1 MNNVWITPVTFLLFT
16 GAVALLTYLITRR
29 DERRTNEGYFLAGRS
44 LTYPFIAASLL
55 LTNLSTEQMVGLN
68 GDAFSYGLSVMAWE
82 VVAVVA
88 LVAMALFFL
97 PRFLKSGIATVPQY
111 LELRFDK
118 HTGSIANLIFLLA
131 YMLILLPIVLY
142 TGSKGLLSI
151 FGVQSLFGITSELG
165 MLYLI
170 VILIGVV
177 GSVYALCGGLRTL
190 AVADLLNGIGLLI
203 GGFMIVYFALRYAG
217 AGEGM
222 FAGLEKVRTY
232 EPAMFN
238 SLGGNH
244 QAVPF
249 TTLFSGVLFI
259 NVFYWCTNQ
268 QIIQRTLGASSLA
281 EGQKGVLLT
290 GLLKLLGPLYL
301 VLPGLVAYYLHQ
313 KGVLTVGFKPNS
325 SVIDS
330 SLAYGSLVRHVLP
343 PVLTGFFAAVMVGA
357 ILSSFNSA
365 LNSTCTLF
373 SLGLY
378 REYIRPQ
385 ASDPEV
391 VSSGK
396 WFGLLIAIV
405 SVGIAPLLYKVDS
418 IFSYLQRMN
427 GIYFIPLLAV
437 VLVGIVSKRVPAAA
451 AKWAL
456 LGGAFLIAFCYF
468 VPPFDLVVKAMNEYI
483 FLGLVFMYLLIF
495 MFIYGE
501 IAPRK
506 DEYVQFDAKVVDL
519 TPWKHARLA
528 GAALLLVVLA
538 IYMIFADS
546 SVLK

>member
-118 HTGSIANLIFLLA
+118 HTGSIANLIFLFA

-151 FGVQSLFGITSELG
+151 FGVKSLFGITSELG

-177 GSVYALCGGLRTL
+177 GSIYALCGGLRTL

-222 FAGLEKVRTY
+222 FAGLEKVRSY

-268 QIIQRTLGASSLA
+268 QIIQRTFGASSLA

-301 VLPGLVAYYLHQ
+301 VVPGLVAYYLYKQ
-313 KGVLTVGFKPNS
+313 GLLPGVIRANGS
-325 SVIDS
+325 IDS
-330 SLAYGSLVRHVLP
+330 SLAYGALVRTVMP

-378 REYIRPQ
+378 REYFM
-385 ASDPEV
+385 
-391 VSSGK
+391 VS
-396 WFGLLIAIV
+396 
-405 SVGIAPLLYKVDS
+405 
-418 IFSYLQRMN
+418 R
-427 GIYFIPLLAV
+427 
-437 VLVGIVSKRVPAAA
+437 RVPAAA
-451 AKWAL
+451 ARWAL
-456 LGGAFLIAFCYF
+456 GGGVIFIAFFYF
-468 VPPFDLVVKAMNEYI
+468 VPPFDRIVKAMNDYN
-483 FLGLVFMYLLIF
+483 FLGLVFLYLIVF
-495 MFIYGE
+495 MLVYGE
-501 IAPRK
+501 ISPRK
-506 DEYVQFDAKVVDL
+506 EEYCQIDAKAVDL
-519 TPWKHARLA
+519 TPWKHVRLA
-528 GAALLLVVLA
+528 GVLLLLAVLT
-538 IYMIFADS
+538 IYLFFADT
-546 SVLK
+546 SVLLVK

>member
-190 AVADLLNGIGLLI
+190 AVAGCSSSTSST
-203 GGFMIVYFALRYAG
+203 G
-217 AGEGM
+217 APTSRSSS
-222 FAGLEKVRTY
+222 APSARVR
-232 EPAMFN
+232 
-238 SLGGNH
+238 S
-244 QAVPF
+244 
-249 TTLFSGVLFI
+249 
-259 NVFYWCTNQ
+259 
-268 QIIQRTLGASSLA
+268 
-281 EGQKGVLLT
+281 
-290 GLLKLLGPLYL
+290 
-301 VLPGLVAYYLHQ
+301 
-313 KGVLTVGFKPNS
+313 
-325 SVIDS
+325 
-330 SLAYGSLVRHVLP
+330 
-343 PVLTGFFAAVMVGA
+343 
-357 ILSSFNSA
+357 
-365 LNSTCTLF
+365 
-373 SLGLY
+373 
-378 REYIRPQ
+378 
-385 ASDPEV
+385 
-391 VSSGK
+391 
-396 WFGLLIAIV
+396 
-405 SVGIAPLLYKVDS
+405 
-418 IFSYLQRMN
+418 
-427 GIYFIPLLAV
+427 
-437 VLVGIVSKRVPAAA
+437 
-451 AKWAL
+451 
-456 LGGAFLIAFCYF
+456 
-468 VPPFDLVVKAMNEYI
+468 
-483 FLGLVFMYLLIF
+483 
-495 MFIYGE
+495 
-501 IAPRK
+501 PRG
-506 DEYVQFDAKVVDL
+506 
-519 TPWKHARLA
+519 RR
-528 GAALLLVVLA
+528 GCC
-538 IYMIFADS
+538 
-546 SVLK
+546 

>member
-118 HTGSIANLIFLLA
+118 HTGSIANLIFLFA

-151 FGVQSLFGITSELG
+151 FGVKSLFGITSELG

-177 GSVYALCGGLRTL
+177 GSIYALCGGLRTL

-222 FAGLEKVRTY
+222 FAGLEKVRSY

-238 SLGGNH
+238 SLGGQH
-244 QAVPF
+244 DGVPF
-249 TTLFSGVLFI
+249 TTLLSGVLII

-268 QIIQRTLGASSLA
+268 QIIQRTLGAKSLA

-290 GLLKLLGPLYL
+290 GALKLFGPFYL
-301 VLPGLVAYYLHQ
+301 VLPGIIAAVMFAGENL
-313 KGVLTVGFKPNS
+313 KS
-325 SVIDS
+325 D
-330 SLAYGSLVRHVLP
+330 LAYGALVNRVLP
-343 PVLTGFFAAVMVGA
+343 GPLAGFFAAALLGA

-373 SLGLY
+373 SLGIYKPL
-378 REYIRPQ
+378 IH
-385 ASDPEV
+385 PEADDARV
-391 VSSGK
+391 VRSGR
-396 WFGLLIAIV
+396 WFGWIITLIAMIT
-405 SVGIAPLLYKVDS
+405 APLLAETGG
-418 IFSYLQRMN
+418 IFSYLQKMN
-427 GIYFIPLLAV
+427 GIYFIPILAV
-437 VLVGIVSKRVPAAA
+437 VAAGMLFHRVPAAA
-451 AKWAL
+451 AKTAL
-456 LGGAFLIAFCYF
+456 VGGVVIIALCYF
-468 VPPFDLVVKAMNEYI
+468 VPPFNGLLSLMREYH
-483 FLGLVFMYLLIF
+483 FLGLVFVALMAMMYVWGQVRGLETPF
-495 MFIYGE
+495 
-501 IAPRK
+501 
-506 DEYVQFDAKVVDL
+506 VQPDARVIEM
-519 TPWKHARLA
+519 TPYRYLWPVSLA
-528 GAALLLVVLA
+528 LLVVVVA
-538 IYMIFADS
+538 IYIFFADFS
-546 SVLK
+546 

>member
-222 FAGLEKVRTY
+222 FAGLERCAPTSRRCSTASAETIRRFPSPRSSPECSSSTSSTGAPTSRSSSAPSARVR
-232 EPAMFN
+232 
-238 SLGGNH
+238 S
-244 QAVPF
+244 
-249 TTLFSGVLFI
+249 
-259 NVFYWCTNQ
+259 
-268 QIIQRTLGASSLA
+268 
-281 EGQKGVLLT
+281 
-290 GLLKLLGPLYL
+290 
-301 VLPGLVAYYLHQ
+301 
-313 KGVLTVGFKPNS
+313 
-325 SVIDS
+325 
-330 SLAYGSLVRHVLP
+330 
-343 PVLTGFFAAVMVGA
+343 
-357 ILSSFNSA
+357 
-365 LNSTCTLF
+365 
-373 SLGLY
+373 
-378 REYIRPQ
+378 
-385 ASDPEV
+385 
-391 VSSGK
+391 
-396 WFGLLIAIV
+396 
-405 SVGIAPLLYKVDS
+405 
-418 IFSYLQRMN
+418 
-427 GIYFIPLLAV
+427 
-437 VLVGIVSKRVPAAA
+437 
-451 AKWAL
+451 
-456 LGGAFLIAFCYF
+456 
-468 VPPFDLVVKAMNEYI
+468 
-483 FLGLVFMYLLIF
+483 
-495 MFIYGE
+495 
-501 IAPRK
+501 PRG
-506 DEYVQFDAKVVDL
+506 
-519 TPWKHARLA
+519 RR
-528 GAALLLVVLA
+528 GCC
-538 IYMIFADS
+538 
-546 SVLK
+546 